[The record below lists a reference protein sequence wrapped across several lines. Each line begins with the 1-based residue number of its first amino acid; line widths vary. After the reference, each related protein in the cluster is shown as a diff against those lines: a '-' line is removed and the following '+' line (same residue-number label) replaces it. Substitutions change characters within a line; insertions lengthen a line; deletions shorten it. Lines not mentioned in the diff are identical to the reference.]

1 MDRTALDWLFSTAP
15 QALAA
20 LVGLIFTGVAFII
33 GAIDKEIARDNT
45 RESICLEMKKEIHR
59 YMRILFILAGISVS
73 FDLLAIVFNPMEE
86 GRVYSKNGVFDNYL
100 LLVYILLLLN
110 LITLVFSLWFVIKV
124 ARPDYFDRTVKRL
137 SKAENEG
144 TIDAKQFLLKYIDFE
159 KSIRCIPYLDGTRNG
174 RIATVIDLTNEL
186 KYRGLIG
193 GDDFK
198 KIRHLNNLRNLI
210 VHGEDITTV
219 SNEDYQAVVSFAKQM
234 QEFKEKEI

>member
-59 YMRILFILAGISVS
+59 NMRILFILAGISVAL
-73 FDLLAIVFNPMEE
+73 DLLAIVFNPMEE
-86 GRVYSKNGVFDNYL
+86 GRVFSKDGVFDHYL
-100 LLVYILLLLN
+100 LLASVLLLLN
-110 LITLVFSLWFVIKV
+110 LVTLVFSLWFVIKV
-124 ARPDYFDRTVKRL
+124 ASPDYFDKTVKRL

-159 KSIRCIPYLDGTRNG
+159 KSIRSIPYLDGTRNA
-174 RIATVIDLTNEL
+174 RVATILELTNEL
-186 KYRGLIG
+186 KTRGLLG
-193 GDDFK
+193 VDDFN

-219 SNEDYQAVVSFAKQM
+219 SNEDYQTLESFTKQM
-234 QEFKEKEI
+234 QELKEREI

>member
-59 YMRILFILAGISVS
+59 YMRILFFLAGVSVS
-73 FDLLAIVFNPMEE
+73 LDLFAIAFNPIEE
-86 GRVYSKNGVFDNYL
+86 GRVFSINGEFDHYL
-100 LLVYILLLLN
+100 LFASVLLLLN
-110 LITLVFSLWFVIKV
+110 FVALVFSLWFVIKV
-124 ARPDYFDRTVKRL
+124 ASPDYFDKTVKRL

-159 KSIRCIPYLDGTRNG
+159 KSIRSIPYLDGTRNG
-174 RIATVIDLTNEL
+174 RVATILELTNEL
-186 KYRGLIG
+186 KSRGLLG
-193 GDDFK
+193 VDELN

-210 VHGEDITTV
+210 VHGEDIKTV
-219 SNEDYQAVVSFAKQM
+219 SNEDYQAVMLYTKQM
-234 QEFKEKEI
+234 QGFKEKEG

>member
-159 KSIRCIPYLDGTRNG
+159 KSIRGIPYLDGTRNG

-193 GDDFK
+193 GDDLK

-234 QEFKEKEI
+234 QEFKEKEM

>member
-59 YMRILFILAGISVS
+59 YMRILFILAGVSVS
-73 FDLLAIVFNPMEE
+73 LDLLAIVFNPTEE
-86 GRVYSKNGVFDNYL
+86 GRVFSINGVFDHYL
-100 LLVYILLLLN
+100 LFALVLLLLN
-110 LITLVFSLWFVIKV
+110 IVTLAISLWFVIKV
-124 ARPDYFDRTVKRL
+124 ASPDYFDKTVKRL

-159 KSIRCIPYLDGTRNG
+159 KSIRSIPYLDGTRNG
-174 RIATVIDLTNEL
+174 RVATILELTNEL
-186 KYRGLIG
+186 KSRGLLG
-193 GDDFK
+193 VDELN

-210 VHGEDITTV
+210 VHGEDIKTV
-219 SNEDYQAVVSFAKQM
+219 SNEDYQAVMSYTTQM
-234 QEFKEKEI
+234 QGIKEKEI